1 MHSFTQ
7 QSPKFMKP
15 LFSLLF
21 AIVFIASCAPTPEPT
36 TDTTAAIEGAKP
48 THTIPPFYQKVLDAH
63 GGIDQWRAQK
73 SLSFKKG
80 DSHLIDLSNRNEII
94 KKEGAYTLGF
104 DGNEMWISPNRDS
117 FPGKEPRFYHNLHFY
132 FFALPFVLADPGV
145 NLEEMG
151 IKKVNGKNYNVIKA
165 TFGDGVGDA
174 PEDQYI
180 LYTDPESHRIE
191 LTNYSVTYFDKGNAT
206 KYNAMTYT
214 WQEVEGLVVPSSYAG
229 YKWENESLGE
239 KRYEATFETVGFSK
253 EVLPPSTFKA
263 PEGAWIEKK

>member
-1 MHSFTQ
+1 
-7 QSPKFMKP
+7 MKK
-15 LFSLLF
+15 LFPLLF
-21 AIVFIASCAPTPEPT
+21 AIIFIVSCAPAPEST
-36 TDTTAAIEGAKP
+36 TDTKVVTQEAKP
-48 THTIPPFYQKVLDAH
+48 THSIPAFYKKVLDAH
-63 GGIDQWRAQK
+63 GGLDRWKAQR
-73 SLSFKKG
+73 SVSFKKG
-80 DSHLIDLSNRNEII
+80 DTHLVDLNNRNEII

-104 DGNEMWISPNRDS
+104 NGDEMWISPNRDS
-117 FPGKEPRFYHNLHFY
+117 FPGKDPLFYRNLHFY

-151 IKKVNGKNYNVIKA
+151 MKEINGKNYNVIKA
-165 TFGDGVGDA
+165 TFGNGVGDA

-191 LTNYSVTYFDKGNAT
+191 LTNYSVTYFDKDNAT

-214 WQEVEGLVVPSSYAG
+214 WQEVDGLVVPSSYAG

-239 KRYEATFETVGFSK
+239 KRYEATFEMIAFSK
-253 EVLPPSTFKA
+253 ENLPASTFKA